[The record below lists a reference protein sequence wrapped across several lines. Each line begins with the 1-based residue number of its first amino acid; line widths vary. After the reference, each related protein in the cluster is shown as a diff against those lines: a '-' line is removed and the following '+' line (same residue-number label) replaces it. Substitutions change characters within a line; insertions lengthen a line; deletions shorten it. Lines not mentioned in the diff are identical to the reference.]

1 MRLTLHQVDMAIA
14 ALRAVLQLKGPAD
27 GVLRNFFRENH
38 KLGVNDRAFIAD
50 TVFGVLRHFFSL
62 KYITG
67 TTTPRPL
74 FLAYLVKFRG
84 INLRELMPF
93 ITETE
98 IKRLVKIKAVR
109 LESLPSDIRS
119 ELPEW
124 LVEKIQAK
132 MPDTDILTLGLSLQQ
147 PASLDLRVNTLIAN
161 RNDVLTKLIKDGID
175 AKTTLYSPIGIR
187 LVRKLTIQNHDM
199 FIAGKIEIQD
209 EGSQLLGYLLQPKR
223 GEIVVDFCAGAGGK
237 ALMMGALMSS
247 KGRIYAFDVSEK
259 RLNNLKPRLKRSGL
273 SNLFPRWISNEN
285 DVRVKRL
292 TGKVDRVLV
301 DAPCS
306 GLGTLRR
313 NPDIKL
319 RQTPQNLEETKRCQE
334 AILTSSAKLLKPGG
348 RLVYATCS
356 FLPEEN
362 QEIIENFL
370 AIHTQ
375 FTLLNCGELFM
386 QQKIPLDT
394 GMFLQLL
401 PSEHNTDS
409 FFAAA
414 LTLAK
419 ND

>member
-38 KLGVNDRAFIAD
+38 KLGVNDRSFIAD

-109 LESLPSDIRS
+109 LDSLPSAIRT

-161 RNDVLTKLIKDGID
+161 RNDVLTELIKDGID

-187 LVRKLTIQNHDM
+187 LVRKSTIQNHDM

-370 AIHTQ
+370 ATHTQ
-375 FTLLNCGELFM
+375 FTLLNCAELFM

-414 LTLAK
+414 LTLAR

>member
-1 MRLTLHQVDMAIA
+1 MRLALYQLDMAIA
-14 ALRAVLQLKGPAD
+14 ALRAVQQLKGPAD
-27 GVLRNFFRENH
+27 GVLRNFFRENN
-38 KLGVNDRAFIAD
+38 KLGVNDRTFIAD

-67 TTTPRPL
+67 TTIPRL
-74 FLAYLVKFRG
+74 LILAYLAKFRG
-84 INLRELMPF
+84 MNLRELKPF
-93 ITETE
+93 ITEAE
-98 IKRLVKIKAVR
+98 IKQLIKIKEME
-109 LESLPSDIRS
+109 LDSLPLTIRT
-119 ELPEW
+119 EFPEW

-132 MPDTDILTLGLSLQQ
+132 MLDTNILALGLSFQKQ
-147 PASLDLRVNTLIAN
+147 APLDLRVNTLIAN
-161 RNDVLTKLIKDGID
+161 RNDVLTRLSKDGID
-175 AKTTLYSPIGIR
+175 ASATSYSPIGIR
-187 LVRKLTIQNHDM
+187 LVRKSTIQSHEM
-199 FIAGKIEIQD
+199 FITGNIEIQD

-237 ALMMGALMSS
+237 ALMMGALMGS
-247 KGRIYAFDVSEK
+247 KGRIYAFDVSER
-259 RLNNLKPRLKRSGL
+259 RLNRLKPRLKRSGL
-273 SNLFPRWISNEN
+273 SNLFSRWISNEN
-285 DVRVKRL
+285 DIKVKRL
-292 TGKVDRVLV
+292 AGKVDRVIV

-319 RQTPQNLEETKRCQE
+319 RQTLESIEEAKRNQE
-334 AILTSSAKLLKPGG
+334 AILVSAAKLLKPGG

-370 AIHTQ
+370 AAHTK
-375 FTLLNCGELFM
+375 FTLLNCAELFM

-394 GMFLQLL
+394 GMFLQLY
-401 PSEHNTDS
+401 PDEHNTDS

-414 LTLAK
+414 LMLAR

>member
-1 MRLTLHQVDMAIA
+1 MRLALYQLDMAIA
-14 ALRAVLQLKGPAD
+14 ALRAVQQLKGPAD
-27 GVLRNFFRENH
+27 GVLRNFFRENN
-38 KLGVNDRAFIAD
+38 KLGVNDRTFIAD

-67 TTTPRPL
+67 TTIPRL
-74 FLAYLVKFRG
+74 LILAYLAKFRG
-84 INLRELMPF
+84 MNLRELKPF
-93 ITETE
+93 ITEAE
-98 IKRLVKIKAVR
+98 IKQLIKIKEME
-109 LESLPSDIRS
+109 LGSLPLTIRT
-119 ELPEW
+119 EFPEW

-132 MPDTDILTLGLSLQQ
+132 MLDTNILALGLSFQKQ
-147 PASLDLRVNTLIAN
+147 APLDLRVNTLIAN
-161 RNDVLTKLIKDGID
+161 RNDVLTRLSKDGID
-175 AKTTLYSPIGIR
+175 ASATSYSPIGIR
-187 LVRKLTIQNHDM
+187 LVRKSTIQSHEM
-199 FIAGKIEIQD
+199 FITGNIEIQD

-237 ALMMGALMSS
+237 ALMMGALMGS
-247 KGRIYAFDVSEK
+247 KGRIYAFDVSER
-259 RLNNLKPRLKRSGL
+259 RLNRLKPRLKRSGL

-285 DVRVKRL
+285 DIKVKRL
-292 TGKVDRVLV
+292 AGKVDRVIV

-319 RQTPQNLEETKRCQE
+319 RQTPESIEEAKRGQE
-334 AILTSSAKLLKPGG
+334 AILVSAAKLLKPGG

-370 AIHTQ
+370 AAHTK
-375 FTLLNCGELFM
+375 FTLLNCAELFM

-394 GMFLQLL
+394 GMFLQLY
-401 PSEHNTDS
+401 PDEHNTDS

-414 LTLAK
+414 LMLAR

>member
-1 MRLTLHQVDMAIA
+1 MRLALYQLDMAIA
-14 ALRAVLQLKGPAD
+14 ALRAVQQLKGPAD
-27 GVLRNFFRENH
+27 GVLRNFFRENN
-38 KLGVNDRAFIAD
+38 KLGVNDRTFIAD

-67 TTTPRPL
+67 TTIPRL
-74 FLAYLVKFRG
+74 LILAYLAKFRG
-84 INLRELMPF
+84 MNLRELKPF
-93 ITETE
+93 ITEAE
-98 IKRLVKIKAVR
+98 IKQLIKIKEME
-109 LESLPSDIRS
+109 LGSLPLTIRT
-119 ELPEW
+119 EFPEW

-132 MPDTDILTLGLSLQQ
+132 MLDTNILALGLSFQKQ
-147 PASLDLRVNTLIAN
+147 APLDLRVNTLIAN
-161 RNDVLTKLIKDGID
+161 RNDVLTRLSKDGID
-175 AKTTLYSPIGIR
+175 ASATSYSPIGIR
-187 LVRKLTIQNHDM
+187 LVRKSTIQSHEM
-199 FIAGKIEIQD
+199 FITGNIEIQD

-237 ALMMGALMSS
+237 ALMMGALMGS
-247 KGRIYAFDVSEK
+247 KGRIYAFDVSER
-259 RLNNLKPRLKRSGL
+259 RLNRLKPRLKRSGL
-273 SNLFPRWISNEN
+273 SNLFPRWINNEN
-285 DVRVKRL
+285 DVKVKRL
-292 TGKVDRVLV
+292 AGKVDRVIV

-319 RQTPQNLEETKRCQE
+319 RQTPESIEEAKRGQE
-334 AILTSSAKLLKPGG
+334 AILVSAAKLLKPGG

-370 AIHTQ
+370 AAHTK
-375 FTLLNCGELFM
+375 FTLLNCAELFM

-394 GMFLQLL
+394 GMFLQLY
-401 PSEHNTDS
+401 PDEHNTDS

-414 LTLAK
+414 LMLAR